1 MGELFYGL
9 IKTNASDY
17 TTLLIIRG
25 KGFSYCKSF
34 DNLLKKKKERKNGVS
49 WVFQEPLDKLTNEK
63 KKLPNNVKQL
73 LASRNTVRDR
83 SELNVKLTS
92 SRCV

>member
-25 KGFSYCKSF
+25 KGFSYYKSF
-34 DNLLKKKKERKNGVS
+34 DNLLKKKKKEKMVLVGCSKNL
-49 WVFQEPLDKLTNEK
+49 WIN
-63 KKLPNNVKQL
+63 
-73 LASRNTVRDR
+73 
-83 SELNVKLTS
+83 
-92 SRCV
+92 